1 MLEVSAFCCF
11 CTDIHLY
18 RDTQTHT
25 HTHTH
30 KLARTYTHAGSEVGR
45 VRAVI
50 HGTRSEPHVP
60 QNLLKRSR
68 GKSIPPPTPSPQY
81 KVQHQSRDLMCENGV
96 DKTQVGKGSAQ
107 VWGISS
113 SFSERDAKEV
123 KPLSIF
129 METQFSGRVLLELED
144 KGSLR
149 HARKREPG
157 STQTA
162 LHSGIL
168 QRGSWRPLQ
177 SRRPMTAGGAEMK
190 RGAGEGGFVASQD
203 DHLAVGPNNAR
214 GLTRDMPLRKLR
226 QRK

>member
-1 MLEVSAFCCF
+1 MYTE
-11 CTDIHLY
+11 I
-18 RDTQTHT
+18 RKQTH
-25 HTHTH
+25 
-30 KLARTYTHAGSEVGR
+30 KPARTCTQAGSEVGR

-50 HGTRSEPHVP
+50 HGTRAEPHVP

-68 GKSIPPPTPSPQY
+68 GKSIPPPTSSPQY
-81 KVQHQSRDLMCENGV
+81 KVRHQSRDLMSENGW

-129 METQFSGRVLLELED
+129 METEFSGRMLLEAEG
-144 KGSLR
+144 KGNLS
-149 HARKREPG
+149 HAHKHESG
-157 STQTA
+157 LTQTA
-162 LHSGIL
+162 LHSGLL

-190 RGAGEGGFVASQD
+190 RGAGEGSFVALQD

-214 GLTRDMPLRKLR
+214 RLTRDLPRGKLR